1 MEKRKKKYGKQ
12 TMRENVRIRESYGT
26 EPEYHRLLLWND
38 ERRFRLPYYL
48 FAWEEFKRGSRY
60 SYEESSCRFAVLS
73 LLLEG
78 ENRYR
83 VNGRDYRLSA
93 PCIMVIPPYSS
104 YRFSTRGEFYH
115 KLTVEL
121 KGGALLSFLEYSG
134 LGRARAIR
142 CADRVDRLTARFRR
156 IEELLEDDGSFSD
169 IAGAVSALTAEVI
182 SLLPA
187 DEAGDCAGAIEKARA
202 LLERYPDRMRRI
214 TELARECGMHP
225 VALARKFRRQY
236 GVTPS
241 EYRCLC
247 RMNEAE
253 KLLGNTSAQMKEIAF
268 RPGYCNPYYFSSE
281 FRRCFGMSPA
291 EWRKRKGAGK
301 TEERN

>member
-1 MEKRKKKYGKQ
+1 MK
-12 TMRENVRIRESYGT
+12 ENVRIRESYGA
-26 EPEYHRLLLWND
+26 EPEYHRLLCWND

-78 ENRYR
+78 VNRYR
-83 VNGRDYRLSA
+83 VNGRDYVLAA
-93 PCIMVIPPYSS
+93 PAMIVIPPYSS
-104 YRFSTRGEFYH
+104 YRFSSRGEFYH

-121 KGGALLSFLEYSG
+121 KGRAVLPFLEYGG
-134 LGRARAIR
+134 LGEAQVIQ
-142 CADRVDRLTARFRR
+142 CADRADCLTICFRR
-156 IEELLEDDGSFSD
+156 IEKLLENESEHFSD
-169 IAGAVSALTAEVI
+169 IAGAVSALIAEVI
-182 SLLPA
+182 SLFPA
-187 DEAGDCAGAIEKARA
+187 DEISGCGGAVEKARA
-202 LLERYPDRMRRI
+202 LLEQNLDRMIRI
-214 TELARECGMHP
+214 TELARACGMHP

-268 RPGYCNPYYFSSE
+268 RLGYCNPYYFSSE
-281 FRRCFGMSPA
+281 FRRYSGMSPS
-291 EWRKRKGAGK
+291 EWRRRRAAGK
-301 TEERN
+301 TEEGN

>member
-169 IAGAVSALTAEVI
+169 IAGAVSAL
-182 SLLPA
+182 
-187 DEAGDCAGAIEKARA
+187 
-202 LLERYPDRMRRI
+202 DRKS
-214 TELARECGMHP
+214 
-225 VALARKFRRQY
+225 V
-236 GVTPS
+236 V
-241 EYRCLC
+241 
-247 RMNEAE
+247 
-253 KLLGNTSAQMKEIAF
+253 
-268 RPGYCNPYYFSSE
+268 
-281 FRRCFGMSPA
+281 
-291 EWRKRKGAGK
+291 
-301 TEERN
+301 